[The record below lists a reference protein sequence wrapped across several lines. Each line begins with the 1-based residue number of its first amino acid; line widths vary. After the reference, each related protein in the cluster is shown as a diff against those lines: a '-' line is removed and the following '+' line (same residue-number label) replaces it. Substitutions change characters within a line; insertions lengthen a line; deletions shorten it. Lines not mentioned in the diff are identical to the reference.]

1 MKKIIKDII
10 SILTVILL
18 VNIFSFFIFFRW
30 DFTKTKRYSLS
41 KVSKTSIRNNVE
53 PIVVDFYVTEDLPQ
67 DTKKLV
73 KEFRSLLKEYK
84 SLSNVSF
91 TINTIYPDNTEKEF
105 KATQEGIIPSFNE
118 IRERDLEKIQKI
130 YCGAVFHIG
139 NNKTVLPNISFNTP
153 IEYEITRMLKQAS
166 DTIKPRIGFV
176 RGHGE
181 TTLNLMSELV
191 DELSHLTDITV
202 VDLNLNTYED
212 CNVLCLINP
221 KDNFSPYEIAQLE
234 KFLSKGGRL
243 FIALNHAIGLLDH
256 PNNGYINS
264 TGVEDMLE
272 KKGLKIRND
281 FIIDNNCGVC
291 NFEQQYG
298 YLKFQRSVSFPYCP
312 VITNFSKHTITY
324 GLRSML
330 LMFASSIEQI
340 KTPTPYIFTPLAQS
354 SSISGVQQAPVCF
367 DLEKQWTQRDF
378 NRPHNIVAALLTND
392 DNNSAIVTITDADFL
407 INQSAIDGHTDNITF
422 ALNSIEWLADNSGL
436 IQLRNKFTTFPV
448 LEPVGILPDYM
459 EPIGV
464 GMPVDLLMRR
474 PDVRSAER
482 SVNAQAAL
490 LGASKADWLP
500 KVFLKGSFGYAARDL
515 KDLTKS
521 KSMMYEIAPSMSWT
535 LFSGGQLVNA
545 TRLAKAQLDE
555 SINQFNQTVL
565 TAVQETDNAMNSY
578 RNSIKQIVALREVRN
593 QGIETLK
600 LSLELYKQGLSPF
613 QNVLDAQRSLLSYEN
628 QLVQA
633 QGNSL
638 LQLITLYKALG
649 GGWQE

>member
-1 MKKIIKDII
+1 M
-10 SILTVILL
+10 
-18 VNIFSFFIFFRW
+18 
-30 DFTKTKRYSLS
+30 
-41 KVSKTSIRNNVE
+41 
-53 PIVVDFYVTEDLPQ
+53 
-67 DTKKLV
+67 
-73 KEFRSLLKEYK
+73 LKEYK

-221 KDNFSPYEIAQLE
+221 KDNFFPYEIAQLE

-298 YLKFQRSVSFPYCP
+298 YLKFQRSVSFPVLPGDHQFQQAYD
-312 VITNFSKHTITY
+312 Y
-324 GLRSML
+324 LR
-330 LMFASSIEQI
+330 
-340 KTPTPYIFTPLAQS
+340 PTVHATHVCQQYRTDQNPDALYFHPLAQS

-448 LEPVGILPDYM
+448 LEPVGDT
-459 EPIGV
+459 
-464 GMPVDLLMRR
+464 
-474 PDVRSAER
+474 S
-482 SVNAQAAL
+482 
-490 LGASKADWLP
+490 
-500 KVFLKGSFGYAARDL
+500 
-515 KDLTKS
+515 
-521 KSMMYEIAPSMSWT
+521 
-535 LFSGGQLVNA
+535 
-545 TRLAKAQLDE
+545 
-555 SINQFNQTVL
+555 
-565 TAVQETDNAMNSY
+565 
-578 RNSIKQIVALREVRN
+578 REVLKYINFLLPILIILGIAFYRYKRN
-593 QGIETLK
+593 LRKRE
-600 LSLELYKQGLSPF
+600 
-613 QNVLDAQRSLLSYEN
+613 DRSHPGY
-628 QLVQA
+628 
-633 QGNSL
+633 
-638 LQLITLYKALG
+638 ID
-649 GGWQE
+649 

>member
-256 PNNGYINS
+256 PNNGYQFHRR
-264 TGVEDMLE
+264 GRYARE
-272 KKGLKIRND
+272 KR
-281 FIIDNNCGVC
+281 
-291 NFEQQYG
+291 
-298 YLKFQRSVSFPYCP
+298 
-312 VITNFSKHTITY
+312 T
-324 GLRSML
+324 
-330 LMFASSIEQI
+330 
-340 KTPTPYIFTPLAQS
+340 
-354 SSISGVQQAPVCF
+354 
-367 DLEKQWTQRDF
+367 
-378 NRPHNIVAALLTND
+378 
-392 DNNSAIVTITDADFL
+392 
-407 INQSAIDGHTDNITF
+407 
-422 ALNSIEWLADNSGL
+422 
-436 IQLRNKFTTFPV
+436 
-448 LEPVGILPDYM
+448 
-459 EPIGV
+459 
-464 GMPVDLLMRR
+464 
-474 PDVRSAER
+474 
-482 SVNAQAAL
+482 
-490 LGASKADWLP
+490 
-500 KVFLKGSFGYAARDL
+500 
-515 KDLTKS
+515 
-521 KSMMYEIAPSMSWT
+521 
-535 LFSGGQLVNA
+535 
-545 TRLAKAQLDE
+545 
-555 SINQFNQTVL
+555 
-565 TAVQETDNAMNSY
+565 
-578 RNSIKQIVALREVRN
+578 
-593 QGIETLK
+593 
-600 LSLELYKQGLSPF
+600 
-613 QNVLDAQRSLLSYEN
+613 EN
-628 QLVQA
+628 QER
-633 QGNSL
+633 
-638 LQLITLYKALG
+638 LYHR
-649 GGWQE
+649 Q